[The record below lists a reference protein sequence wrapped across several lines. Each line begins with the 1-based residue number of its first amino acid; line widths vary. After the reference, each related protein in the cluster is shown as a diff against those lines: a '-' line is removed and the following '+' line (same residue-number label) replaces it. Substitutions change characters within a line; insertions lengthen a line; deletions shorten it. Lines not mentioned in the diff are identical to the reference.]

1 MGLIATMAVA
11 AMLAQAAPAAPQAT
25 ATHDPAALIAH
36 YNEMTAVTSR
46 PGERCAPDSA
56 GDIVVCGSTGSDQRL
71 PLPDERDRMPVGPS
85 PEPEGAEANCVAAT
99 GRACQVCPPT
109 GCTGVNLLAA
119 PFKLFRIVR
128 AIVDP
133 DR

>member
-1 MGLIATMAVA
+1 MGLIAIAAAA
-11 AMLAQAAPAAPQAT
+11 AMLAQAAPTAPQAT
-25 ATHDPAALIAH
+25 TTHDPAALIAH

-46 PGERCAPDSA
+46 PGQGCAPDSRS
-56 GDIVVCGSTGSDQRL
+56 DIVVCGSSRSDQRL
-71 PLPDERDRMPVGPS
+71 PLPEERDRTPVGPS
-85 PEPEGAEANCVAAT
+85 PEPAGAEANCAAVS
-99 GRACQVCPPT
+99 GGPCPVCPPT
-109 GCTGVNLLAA
+109 GCTGVNLLAV

>member
-1 MGLIATMAVA
+1 MTLIATATAVA
-11 AMLAQAAPAAPQAT
+11 VMLAQAAPQAT

-46 PGERCAPDSA
+46 PGQHCAPDSA
-56 GDIVVCGSTGSDQRL
+56 GDIVVCGSSGSDQRL
-71 PLPDERDRMPVGPS
+71 PLPEERDRVSVGPS
-85 PEPEGAEANCVAAT
+85 PEPAGAEANCVAAS
-99 GRACQVCPPT
+99 GGPCPVCPPT
-109 GCTGVNLLAA
+109 GCTGVNLLAV

>member
-1 MGLIATMAVA
+1 MGLIATAAVA

-25 ATHDPAALIAH
+25 AHDPAALIAH

-46 PGERCAPDSA
+46 PGQRCAPDSA
-56 GDIVVCGSTGSDQRL
+56 GEIVVCGSSRSDQRL
-71 PLPDERDRMPVGPS
+71 PLPDERDATPIGPS
-85 PEPEGAEANCVAAT
+85 PEPAGAEANCVARS
-99 GRACQVCPPT
+99 GGPCPVCPPT
-109 GCTGVNLLAA
+109 GCTGVNLLAV